1 MTDGQEEELFI
12 LIGWMLVVH
21 IICFFF
27 PTIYTAWG
35 TIETLWADI
44 LLSAATMRRELHR
57 VLQKC
62 SDFYIADL
70 ILGLNILYF
79 TEADA
84 CYIQFLVLQITR
96 KWRRKK
102 TKKKLLEIGWNWKCC
117 HFHTSYIPV
126 YKSVTET
133 WSRSPYSTP
142 VSLSRNSLATEAHHS
157 PSVWEMMMLVSL
169 RRFSVVFLLSGFA

>member
-1 MTDGQEEELFI
+1 MGKKRSSSSWLVGCWWFTSFAFFSPYNLHSMGHHREPVSWHFI
-12 LIGWMLVVH
+12 ISRYDEKRTSPSVTKMFWL
-21 IICFFF
+21 
-27 PTIYTAWG
+27 
-35 TIETLWADI
+35 
-44 LLSAATMRRELHR
+44 LHR
-57 VLQKC
+57 WPHLRFEYFVLYR
-62 SDFYIADL
+62 S
-70 ILGLNILYF
+70 
-79 TEADA
+79 
-84 CYIQFLVLQITR
+84 
-96 KWRRKK
+96 RRLLHPVPGSTNNKK
-102 TKKKLLEIGWNWKCC
+102 VKAKKKKKKLLEIGWNWKCC